1 MSFFVEKLPK
11 LPFSRGVSRFFLGVC
26 TDKLLRMCRVRYSL
40 EEYGMSIDMDK
51 WLGEIRPEYQMLSK
65 NEKKAIADFSLLWP
79 LFEGH
84 CLGKKANFELIKKFV
99 DSHEQEELL
108 GVANAVFDYF
118 ANRYVRNGEK
128 TEHYKPL
135 KLEKSGRRAKEAVD
149 RALFGNEN
157 DRKAK
162 LLASL
167 LIIFRYRN
175 NLFHGEKWTYNF
187 LEQEENF
194 IKSIQLLKSCIE
206 ASRK

>member
-1 MSFFVEKLPK
+1 MSN
-11 LPFSRGVSRFFLGVC
+11 
-26 TDKLLRMCRVRYSL
+26 
-40 EEYGMSIDMDK
+40 DMDK
-51 WLGEIRPEYQMLSK
+51 WLGEIRPEYQMLST
-65 NEKKAIADFSLLWP
+65 NEKEVIADFFFLWP
-79 LFEGH
+79 LFEGR
-84 CLGKKANFELIKKFV
+84 CLDKNANFVSIKKFV
-99 DSHEQEELL
+99 DSHDQEELL
-108 GVANAVFDYF
+108 GVANDVFDYF

-128 TEHYKPL
+128 TEHYDPL
-135 KLEKSGRRAKEAVD
+135 ILEKSERRAKEAID

-175 NLFHGEKWTYNF
+175 NLFHGEKWAYNF